1 MSKKEQI
8 NELLDTF
15 DDEQLEHVLAMVQDY
30 RDDLDGA
37 DTDSD
42 EYYEKLHNDYEN
54 DPDKGVFVSFE
65 EALAR
70 CGLTIEDINK

>member
-54 DPDKGVFVSFE
+54 DPDKGVFVSLE